1 MLRVGGLLPVQPAA
15 GLPCK
20 GTGEGR
26 GLEGRPGEGPTCSP
40 PGPSIHGIFQ
50 ARVLEWG
57 AIAFSEIPYICVTP
71 AAPGGWL
78 FSCVLLL
85 GTCVHRRE
93 REALASPLTKLEAL
107 LNALDGLLVAGWLV
121 GGGAAA

>member
-1 MLRVGGLLPVQPAA
+1 MGRLGRARAWGGGARCGREAGPDCQRCLAEDAGTLSSPAIRLLGAA
-15 GLPCK
+15 IL
-20 GTGEGR
+20 
-26 GLEGRPGEGPTCSP
+26 
-40 PGPSIHGIFQ
+40 
-50 ARVLEWG
+50 VL
-57 AIAFSEIPYICVTP
+57 TP